1 MALFADSTIE
11 LTCLCRAGRQQITSH
26 TQSTILSQLCSEP
39 CLRLH
44 TQVQGCASICIC
56 ICIRICVHM
65 CMCMRILIFTL
76 TLLRTRLY
84 AQTFGQK
91 AYTLGHILKDMVPAV
106 LLACLPV
113 YSCNLNGSTLE
124 PRGLSRDWFCRCPR
138 QVLSNNDTSLAWCLC
153 LALAYLTS
161 VSLLF
166 AHLPCSACTR
176 ARLHSYLRPRH
187 RSASAPEPFINL
199 LPENKHINLIW
210 LSRLYLRSA
219 NMTVALQ
226 TD

>member
-1 MALFADSTIE
+1 MSLSDSHSHPPARVDRGSRSSREKGADCQTASERATVTLISKHKHTQVYVRARRTAPSPSKSRPRRFSMALFADSTTE
-11 LTCLCRAGRQQITSH
+11 LTCPCRAGRQQITSH
-26 TQSTILSQLCSEP
+26 TQGTILSQLSSDP

-106 LLACLPV
+106 LLACLF
-113 YSCNLNGSTLE
+113 TL
-124 PRGLSRDWFCRCPR
+124 
-138 QVLSNNDTSLAWCLC
+138 A
-153 LALAYLTS
+153 
-161 VSLLF
+161 
-166 AHLPCSACTR
+166 
-176 ARLHSYLRPRH
+176 
-187 RSASAPEPFINL
+187 I
-199 LPENKHINLIW
+199 
-210 LSRLYLRSA
+210 
-219 NMTVALQ
+219 
-226 TD
+226 